1 MADPPARP
9 TISVDIV
16 VFDGADELDVVGPWE
31 VLAAAG
37 FEVRSV
43 ALEAAGREVRAAHGM
58 RFGVD
63 GVIGPGA
70 DLLVAPGG
78 GWLTGSS
85 SGVRHHVLDGTLPRL
100 IAGLHAGGTVIASVC
115 TGAMLLAAA
124 GLLEGRPAVTNR
136 LALDDL
142 RGYGALVRADARVVD
157 DGDVVTAGGPSA
169 GLDLAI
175 HLVGRCFGP
184 EAAAAAADRLEY
196 QVQGPVVLGPGWAG
210 RGLGGPVVL
219 GAGSGVGS
227 AGGD

>member
-9 TISVDIV
+9 TLSVGIV
-16 VFDGADELDVVGPWE
+16 VFDGVDELDVVGPWE

-37 FEVRSV
+37 FQVRSV

-58 RFGVD
+58 RLGVD
-63 GVIGPGA
+63 GVIAPGA

-85 SGVRHHVLDGTLPRL
+85 SGVRHHVLDGRLPRL

-115 TGAMLLAAA
+115 TGALLLAAA
-124 GLLEGRPAVTNR
+124 GLLEGRPAATNR

-142 RGYGALVRADARVVD
+142 RAYGALVRADARVVD

-175 HLVGRCFGP
+175 HLVGRFFGP
-184 EAAAAAADRLEY
+184 DAAAAAADRLEY
-196 QVQGPVVLGPGWAG
+196 EVRGPVVLGPGSRAG
-210 RGLGGPVVL
+210 L
-219 GAGSGVGS
+219 